1 MEPLRTRV
9 YNNKEQVFCPWR
21 RRWVRLTPEEW
32 VRQQVLRQLV
42 EDYSFPFSRI
52 AVEHAIR
59 VGEAARRCD
68 AVVFDSTLT
77 PLCIIEFKAESV
89 PLTQRVFDQVAV
101 YNRRLR
107 VPLGIVSNGPRTIAY
122 RITSAGYSF
131 LPAIP
136 SYPDLSSPSYPDL
149 SSPSYPDLSPQPTRD
164 AADSP
169 ADSPVIRP

>member
-1 MEPLRTRV
+1 
-9 YNNKEQVFCPWR
+9 
-21 RRWVRLTPEEW
+21 
-32 VRQQVLRQLV
+32 
-42 EDYSFPFSRI
+42 
-52 AVEHAIR
+52 
-59 VGEAARRCD
+59 
-68 AVVFDSTLT
+68 T

-164 AADSP
+164 AGDSP